1 MRCDE
6 AAEFVSA
13 LIDGETIPRAAAE
26 HVGRCETCQARLREY
41 VNIGA
46 ELRRVASLEMSA
58 EVTPRIWKKRQN
70 TFDSFWRK
78 GKEAMRI
85 PRFAFAA
92 LLMGIVALGSS
103 LALVEVRAHSDGTV
117 VLLKIARAPGEEQ
130 VCPLSTVDPKDAEC
144 AFFGQGQEKRV
155 GYKINLLGREGNR
168 VQLGVRTKLYPD
180 LVAGGS
186 TTYSLSD
193 FEREPQKQ
201 YWFQPGETL
210 KLDVAGLAPLPVTGQ
225 WMDHM
230 PAFVTQNE
238 SHDLDP
244 APDELRILSPIL
256 LRDKK
261 EAGDWEGS
269 CVTVS
274 QKGVI
279 SMYLPGEGLF
289 ELSLSP
295 MKGAVEASVWLNRI
309 TFASDGRSYSFL
321 TAAPATRNGHIFVA
335 HSANFK
341 PSGAAADT
349 FFIGSREDQNNRM
362 SNPPAKN

>member
-1 MRCDE
+1 
-6 AAEFVSA
+6 
-13 LIDGETIPRAAAE
+13 
-26 HVGRCETCQARLREY
+26 
-41 VNIGA
+41 
-46 ELRRVASLEMSA
+46 
-58 EVTPRIWKKRQN
+58 
-70 TFDSFWRK
+70 
-78 GKEAMRI
+78 
-85 PRFAFAA
+85 
-92 LLMGIVALGSS
+92 
-103 LALVEVRAHSDGTV
+103 
-117 VLLKIARAPGEEQ
+117 
-130 VCPLSTVDPKDAEC
+130 
-144 AFFGQGQEKRV
+144 
-155 GYKINLLGREGNR
+155 
-168 VQLGVRTKLYPD
+168 
-180 LVAGGS
+180 
-186 TTYSLSD
+186 
-193 FEREPQKQ
+193 
-201 YWFQPGETL
+201 
-210 KLDVAGLAPLPVTGQ
+210 
-225 WMDHM
+225 
-230 PAFVTQNE
+230 
-238 SHDLDP
+238 
-244 APDELRILSPIL
+244 L

>member
-1 MRCDE
+1 
-6 AAEFVSA
+6 
-13 LIDGETIPRAAAE
+13 
-26 HVGRCETCQARLREY
+26 VGIA
-41 VNIGA
+41 
-46 ELRRVASLEMSA
+46 
-58 EVTPRIWKKRQN
+58 
-70 TFDSFWRK
+70 
-78 GKEAMRI
+78 
-85 PRFAFAA
+85 
-92 LLMGIVALGSS
+92 ALGSS

-155 GYKINLLGREGNR
+155 GYKISLLGREGNR

-201 YWFQPGETL
+201 YWFEPGETL
-210 KLDVAGLAPLPVTGQ
+210 KLEVSGLAPLPVTGQ

-230 PAFVTQNE
+230 PVFVTQNE

-256 LRDKK
+256 LHDKI
-261 EAGDWEGS
+261 EAGDWQGGS
-269 CVTVS
+269 ATVS

-279 SMYLPGEGLF
+279 SMYFPGEGLF

-295 MKGAVEASVWLNRI
+295 MEGAVEASVWLNRI
-309 TFASDGRSYSFL
+309 TFTSNRRSYSLL
-321 TAAPATRNGHIFVA
+321 TAAPATRSSHIFVA
-335 HSANFK
+335 HTASFK
-341 PSGAAADT
+341 PSGSAANT
-349 FFIGSREDQNNRM
+349 FFIGSSEDANNRM
-362 SNPPAKN
+362 SNPPVKN